1 MDKEKTLLNKNDM
14 TKKCDIHF
22 ILYRNE
28 CNTKWFYWTVTTKH
42 WKLSLE
48 SALKFISWVIYIHFP
63 PDVGSDMAS

>member
-1 MDKEKTLLNKNDM
+1 MGIEKKLWNKNGM

-42 WKLSLE
+42 WKF
-48 SALKFISWVIYIHFP
+48 SAELALIVIPCGI
-63 PDVGSDMAS
+63 